1 MCLRIKGIH
10 RRYVGGKEGSE
21 KRSEKERTGREERK
35 AAAHSNAHSDDYARR
50 CQTCSQTNRQMCRP
64 SFFQSDQCFL
74 FVKLIIPC
82 ILVIF
87 QFCLIKI

>member
-21 KRSEKERTGREERK
+21 KKSEKERTGRGERK

-50 CQTCSQTNRQMCRP
+50 CQTCSQTDRQMRGRMRFSQIRP
-64 SFFQSDQCFL
+64 MHFL
-74 FVKLIIPC
+74 N
-82 ILVIF
+82 
-87 QFCLIKI
+87 